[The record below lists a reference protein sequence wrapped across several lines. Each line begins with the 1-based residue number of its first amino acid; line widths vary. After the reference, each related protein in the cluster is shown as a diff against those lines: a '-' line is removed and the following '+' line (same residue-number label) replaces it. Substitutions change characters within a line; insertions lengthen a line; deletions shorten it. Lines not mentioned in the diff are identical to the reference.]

1 MPVEQRHMIRTIKG
15 SWWIDVWVHGKRY
28 RKKSPDNSR
37 TGALAF
43 EYQFRRTAGRLQAL
57 PAEVQGLLEGEVN
70 FAAFA
75 QVWFVVYVK
84 PRLELSTR
92 EGYVAVLRRSLVPH
106 FGKLR
111 LDHVDETAVD
121 GFIQSEKAR
130 GASAKTINNALGILG
145 RCLRMAKRWRL
156 VDEVP
161 EIQMLKVPPPE
172 FDYLTAVESR
182 QLLRAAEGTRWWLF
196 ILCALRTG
204 MRASELFALRWES
217 VDLETGTI
225 HVRRGRF
232 HGVEKAPKNNR
243 IRHLPITED
252 LWRALQAV
260 RRTDGYV
267 FTGMGGD
274 PLSWDVAYNG
284 VRGVCDR
291 AGLRRVGL
299 HVLRHSFASQLAME
313 GVDLLPIQ
321 MLMGHSDIKVTTRY
335 AHLPHAALRIS
346 VQNLVA
352 AHARLGD
359 WHQPGTSDDCAT
371 LPAIGDQR
379 LESANGTTKTPAH
392 EEQALVVPRRGFEG
406 DFLANVS
413 YSLRQIWAP
422 ETSQRIGSIPN
433 E

>member
-1 MPVEQRHMIRTIKG
+1 MIRQIKD
-15 SWWIDVWVHGKRY
+15 SWWIDVWIGPRRY

-37 TGALAF
+37 SGALAF

-57 PAEVQGLLEGEVN
+57 PEEVRGLMEGEVR

-92 EGYVAVLRRSLVPH
+92 EGYVAVLRRSLVPY

-111 LDHVDETAVD
+111 LDNIDETAVD
-121 GFIQSEKAR
+121 GFVQSEKAR

-156 VDEVP
+156 IDEIP

-172 FDYLTAVESR
+172 FDYLTAAESR
-182 QLLRAAEGTRWWLF
+182 QLLRAADGTRWWLF

-217 VDLETGTI
+217 VDLETGTL

-243 IRHLPITED
+243 VRHLPLTDD
-252 LWRALQAV
+252 LWRALHGV
-260 RRTDGYV
+260 RQPGGYV
-267 FTGMGGD
+267 FTGLDGE
-274 PLSWDVAYNG
+274 PLSWDAAY
-284 VRGVCDR
+284 RGLRSICDH

-346 VQNLVA
+346 VQNLVNA
-352 AHARLGD
+352 QARLGD
-359 WHQPGTSDDCAT
+359 WHQPGTNGGYAT
-371 LPAIGDQR
+371 LPLVEGR
-379 LESANGTTKTPAH
+379 KLESASDATKTPA
-392 EEQALVVPRRGFEG
+392 Q
-406 DFLANVS
+406 
-413 YSLRQIWAP
+413 
-422 ETSQRIGSIPN
+422 
-433 E
+433 